1 MIHHYYKWTKRV
13 IIVQIR
19 QSNASL
25 NRFLWNYA
33 RVCFFHCKRRMFCLT
48 MVKVE
53 LFGFEVFW
61 GHTELLAVI
70 HLLHIVCIYVCCR
83 TEHDLNDLL
92 IDCCVKDDLVC
103 CRSIFVSAYVCE
115 LMKSTFVTSGI
126 SWTLLARSGH
136 VGMYVYHSAWYQV
149 LCQKTCVLQSGT
161 AV

>member
-33 RVCFFHCKRRMFCLT
+33 RVCFFIVNEECSVWQWLRLSYLVLRF
-48 MVKVE
+48 
-53 LFGFEVFW
+53 FW

-92 IDCCVKDDLVC
+92 IDCCVKDDLIC